1 MNILQEALKISAHQ
15 GPGHRPQG
23 QERTADD
30 PQRVKEAKPEE
41 LSSSDKREIIEL
53 VRRYKQSWFLRRRMI
68 IKRVLKA
75 YEFFKGNQF
84 ISFDPESFQW
94 FDALEATFAGQQAD
108 NEDLNL
114 YQFATNFYQML
125 GFAFVAALSAQL
137 PKTRFLPENAE
148 REEDIATARASS
160 RVQEIIE
167 RQNRVKSLHKQGL
180 LFLWMSGCYFR
191 HTRYVVDSDRAGTH
205 KEPVLEVKSHVLM
218 PARYLCGACGA
229 TTPAHKAASISGNCC
244 GGCRAPLG
252 DHQFYPEEQA
262 DIPVIAK
269 TRDVPNGM
277 VTMNLYSPLH
287 VDAAP
292 YAKNLRETPIL
303 NVDEEVDI
311 ASIRASYPEQW
322 DGLKSSLGPMLS
334 EAQNE
339 RQARSIIYSEAGGH
353 SNYLQ
358 DLMPTL
364 SRTWVQPWAFNAIE
378 NKETAM
384 KLKKLFPTG
393 CLLVNVGDTFL
404 EAREARLTDEWSWAG
419 TVQETFGLYP
429 PAVGDAA
436 IPVQER
442 INDVANITHEY
453 MDRIA
458 AGMLLYNSN
467 LIDGEALNGKPFLPG
482 VFNGVKMKQTASAM
496 GNRLEDAIVQIKA
509 EIDNNMYGYHEKLVF
524 TMQMISGTPPQIFGG
539 SGDPHIE
546 TMGGQQQQL
555 TTALGKL
562 SLFWDNVRDE
572 HADAAEIGV
581 GCAQKNMT
589 DDWTNSVTD
598 ESGQYRNDYVRLDE
612 MRGSVHAYPE
622 TDQNFP
628 MSFAE
633 VRAFWEK
640 LMEFGAGGKNPYLNA
655 MLDDPT
661 NQEQIANWTG
671 VPGLVV
677 PGRDMRN
684 KVLRTIDLLMKQ
696 KPIRKPA
703 AAPPLGM
710 MPPGG
715 PLPGGGSPGGTPM
728 PGGTGMLPPGG
739 PPISAAAP
747 EPEDEYLPSIE
758 PDKDLDDMDV
768 IQKTIRHWAQKNF
781 DVREMNPEGFR
792 NVIAF
797 YKMAV
802 KYGKEQAAKAAMEQ
816 KQLAAN

>member
-1 MNILQEALKISAHQ
+1 
-15 GPGHRPQG
+15 
-23 QERTADD
+23 
-30 PQRVKEAKPEE
+30 
-41 LSSSDKREIIEL
+41 
-53 VRRYKQSWFLRRRMI
+53 
-68 IKRVLKA
+68 
-75 YEFFKGNQF
+75 
-84 ISFDPESFQW
+84 
-94 FDALEATFAGQQAD
+94 
-108 NEDLNL
+108 
-114 YQFATNFYQML
+114 
-125 GFAFVAALSAQL
+125 
-137 PKTRFLPENAE
+137 
-148 REEDIATARASS
+148 
-160 RVQEIIE
+160 
-167 RQNRVKSLHKQGL
+167 L

-191 HTRYVVDSDRAGTH
+191 HTRFVVDSDRAGTH
-205 KEPVLEVKSHVLM
+205 KEPVVEVKSHVLM
-218 PARYLCGACGA
+218 PARFLCAGCGA
-229 TTPAHKAASISGNCC
+229 TTPAHQAATISGNCC
-244 GGCRAPLG
+244 RGCRAPLG
-252 DHQFYPEEQA
+252 DDRFYPEERA
-262 DIPVIAK
+262 DIPVITK
-269 TRDVPNGM
+269 TRDVANGM

-322 DGLKSSLGPMLS
+322 DGLQSSLGPMLA

-339 RQARSIIYSEAGGH
+339 RQARSIIYSEAGGR

-364 SRTWVQPWAFNAIE
+364 SRTWIQPWAFNAIE
-378 NKETAM
+378 NKDTAM
-384 KLKKLFPTG
+384 KLRKLFPTG

-404 EAREARLTDEWSWAG
+404 EAREARLTAEWSWAG
-419 TVQETFGLYP
+419 TIQETFGLYP

-458 AGMLLYNSN
+458 AGMVLYNSN

-509 EIDNNMYGYHEKLVF
+509 EIDNNMYGYQEKLVF
-524 TMQMISGTPPQIFGG
+524 TMQLISGTPPQIFGG

-572 HADAAEIGV
+572 HADAAEIAV
-581 GCAQKNMT
+581 ACAQKNMT
-589 DDWTNSVTD
+589 DDWTNTVTD

-612 MRGSVHAYPE
+612 MQGSVHAYPE

-628 MSFAE
+628 MTFAE
-633 VRAFWEK
+633 VKAFWEK
-640 LMEFGAGGKNPYLNA
+640 LVEFGAGGKNQYLNA
-655 MLDDPT
+655 LMDDPT

-696 KPIRKPA
+696 KPVRRVA
-703 AAPPLGM
+703 AAALPPSVGAMAGGAGM
-710 MPPGG
+710 MPPAGG
-715 PLPGGGSPGGTPM
+715 PAV
-728 PGGTGMLPPGG
+728 
-739 PPISAAAP
+739 AAAP
-747 EPEDEYLPSIE
+747 EDDDLPSIE
-758 PDKDLDDMDV
+758 PDKELDDMDV
-768 IQKTIRHWAQKNF
+768 IQKTVRHWAQKNF
-781 DVREMNPEGFR
+781 DVREQNPEGFR
-792 NVIAF
+792 NVIAY

-802 KYGKEQAAKAAMEQ
+802 GYGKEQAMEQ
-816 KQLAAN
+816 AASQGKA